1 MRECNS
7 VSVVVPTY
15 NRRHILA
22 LSIESILNQTYPV
35 SDVIV
40 VDDGSSDGTAD
51 AVAQIITENPR
62 WREKVRFVYQENQ
75 GQSSANNAGIALA
88 TGKWVAFNASDDIWL
103 PNKLELQFQSL
114 AKAGSEYGVCFSDA
128 WFMNNPYMK
137 DTVFSASGVAP
148 GQMFGLVRDATRLI
162 GAGKHPVWMQTALIR
177 TDLASSVGGVDRTLR
192 YSEDHDFMFRLS
204 LHTRFCF
211 VSVPLVLI
219 DRSPVVTRH
228 SGVAKD
234 WHKEEFCLEMDQKR
248 LEKQL
253 ALCEHKPAEIQNLAR
268 RQLESLHQAWANLH
282 IHQGRFAEA
291 RKSIDAAAQYGI
303 GLKLL
308 AKWLAVRLLPSLL
321 RRAVERDK
329 GNEVRYDRASWMAD
343 QSMGIL

>member
-1 MRECNS
+1 MSGCDS

-15 NRRHILA
+15 NRRHLLA
-22 LSIESILNQTYPV
+22 LSIESILSQTVPI
-35 SDVIV
+35 SEVIV
-40 VDDGSSDGTAD
+40 VDDGSSDGTAE
-51 AVAQIITENPR
+51 AVACIMKDDPR

-75 GQSSANNAGIALA
+75 GQSSANNAGIAMA
-88 TGKWVAFNASDDIWL
+88 TGMWLAFNASDDIWL

-114 AKAGSEYGVCFSDA
+114 AKAGEEYGVCFSDA

-137 DTVFSASGVAP
+137 DTVFTAAGVP
-148 GQMFGLVRDATRLI
+148 LGQMFGRVRDAIRLI

-177 TDLASSVGGVDRTLR
+177 ADLVRAVSGVDRTLR

-204 LHTRFCF
+204 LHTKFCF
-211 VSVPLVLI
+211 VSIPLVLI
-219 DRSPVVTRH
+219 DRSPVDTRH
-228 SGVAKD
+228 GGVATN

-253 ALCEHKPAEIQNLAR
+253 ILCERQPVEIQDLAR
-268 RQLESLHQAWANLH
+268 RQLGSLHQAWANLH
-282 IHQGRFAEA
+282 IHRGRFAEA
-291 RKSIDAAAQYGI
+291 RQSIDAAAQYGL

-308 AKWLAVRLLPSLL
+308 VKWLAVRLLPSLL

-329 GNEVRYDRASWMAD
+329 ANEVRYDRASWMVD
-343 QSMGIL
+343 QTIGIL